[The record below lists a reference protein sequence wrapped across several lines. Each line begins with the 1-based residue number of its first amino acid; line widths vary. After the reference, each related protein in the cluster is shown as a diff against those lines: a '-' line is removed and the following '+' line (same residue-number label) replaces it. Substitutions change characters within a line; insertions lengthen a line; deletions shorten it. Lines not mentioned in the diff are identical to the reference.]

1 MFCRTQRQ
9 HFQLGHM
16 GLKYENQDY
25 TLASGSPVLASFSGF
40 AHISVFSEWLLHP
53 IKFDRSDHP
62 SPCSPRL
69 PDALFLRVFILLLF
83 LCCRALGGGGGVRE
97 VEVTT

>member
-9 HFQLGHM
+9 HFHLGHM

-53 IKFDRSDHP
+53 IRFDRSDRP
-62 SPCSPRL
+62 PQSLLSKAPRC
-69 PDALFLRVFILLLF
+69 PVAPYVYIVALSLLQGSGWGWG
-83 LCCRALGGGGGVRE
+83 CP
-97 VEVTT
+97 